1 LTNNKLLIRIKDIY
15 IIINRIYKSTESDY
29 NINIINFELNNK
41 EAVNI
46 TYYILLKNIILKIKD
61 IK

>member
-1 LTNNKLLIRIKDIY
+1 MLLIRIKDIY

-29 NINIINFELNNK
+29 NINIIDFESNNK
-41 EAVNI
+41 KAVNV
-46 TYYILLKNIILKIKD
+46 TYYSLLKSIILKIKD